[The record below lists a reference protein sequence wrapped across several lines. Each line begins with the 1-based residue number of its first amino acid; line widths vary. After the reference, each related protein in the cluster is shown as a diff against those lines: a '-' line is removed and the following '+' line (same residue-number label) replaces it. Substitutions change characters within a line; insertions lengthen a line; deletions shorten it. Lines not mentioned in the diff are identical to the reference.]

1 MSFGENLIAIRK
13 SRGMTRKELA
23 DRLDIPY
30 TTLRNY
36 ETDQR
41 EPGHKTLIDLAK
53 LFSVSVDELIGLK
66 TVPQKQ
72 KDAAPRIDTANGI
85 ANRYK
90 QLDNHGKLVVC
101 AVMVEEERR
110 MNVDT
115 ARIIE
120 LFPMRHYIQSASA
133 GLGDFADDDSFEII
147 DLVKRPPAGA
157 SFLVTVNG
165 DSMEPTYHNGQW
177 VFIRV
182 QETLQYGEIGLFAI
196 GADLFIKE
204 YGVNGLISHNPAYA
218 VLQPPVDAP
227 ARIYGKVLG
236 VCSSDYFR

>member
-13 SRGMTRKELA
+13 SKGMTRKELA

-218 VLQPPVDAP
+218 VLQPPVDTP

>member
-41 EPGHKTLIDLAK
+41 EPGHKTLIVLAK

-218 VLQPPVDAP
+218 VLQPPVDTP